1 MLAGS
6 ADSVAV
12 FAREGLSDEESPE
25 RPATW
30 RFGEKYGNRSMSL
43 SPNCKTRSRQGTQG
57 YRRED
62 VAVRSWQLLAR

>member
-12 FAREGLSDEESPE
+12 FAREGLSDDESPE

-43 SPNCKTRSRQGTQG
+43 SPNC
-57 YRRED
+57 
-62 VAVRSWQLLAR
+62 